1 MASPK
6 QDPFFI
12 GWAKKPPR
20 ALWSFLFFVSAVFV
34 GGMGGMAFSLSA
46 SVDDPGDGRFAG
58 RQQFAGVVEAMPYPL
73 LRIPAGEDNSEP
85 RTILLSG
92 PGKRGVQATAEPL
105 SGKPAQVA
113 GVLLKRGTIDMLQVN
128 GRGVQAASEEALEGR
143 LDSYRPAPA
152 EDLGRWRLI
161 GEICD
166 GKCYTGAMRPGRGL
180 AHKACANLC
189 LVGGIPPV
197 FVSTDDVAGS
207 TFFLL
212 ADQDGNP
219 LPDTFTDLTALL
231 IELEGSVERR
241 DDLMIFKAD
250 LATARVM

>member
-46 SVDDPGDGRFAG
+46 GVDDPGDGRFAG
-58 RQQFAGVVEAMPYPL
+58 RQQFAGVVEARPYPL
-73 LRIPAGEDNSEP
+73 LRIPPGEGNAQP

-105 SGKPAQVA
+105 SGQPVQVA
-113 GVLLKRGTIDMLQVN
+113 GVALKRGTIDMLQVN
-128 GRGVQAASEEALEGR
+128 GRGVQAASDEALEG
-143 LDSYRPAPA
+143 LADYRPAPA
-152 EDLGRWRLI
+152 EELGRWRLV

-189 LVGGIPPV
+189 LIGGIPPV
-197 FVSTDDVAGS
+197 FVSTAEIAGS

-219 LPDTFTDLTALL
+219 LPDTVADLTALL
-231 IELEGSVERR
+231 IELEGTVEKR
-241 DDLMIFKAD
+241 DDLLIFKVD
-250 LATARVM
+250 LDAARVM